1 MDTSRQAEDPGT
13 EEGHGDSEGPWY
25 RRWFGEEY
33 LELYPH
39 RDRREA
45 RSAVNLLLAT
55 LDGETPG
62 PILDLGCG
70 AGRHLAA
77 FRDHGVRVVG
87 LDLSPV
93 LLARARATA
102 SGVALARGDMRA
114 LPFRDGSFAAVASFF
129 TSFGYFE
136 AEDHD
141 RHVLAEGR
149 RVLRDEGHFMLD
161 FLNAEAVTRTLVP
174 RDERLVGQRRVI
186 QERQLIREGRF
197 VEKRI
202 RIEPRSGGGRP
213 REFVERVR
221 LYTQTELETLL
232 EASGFS
238 VTSRMGDYE
247 GRPAHSDA
255 PRVILLARKAGRG

>member
-1 MDTSRQAEDPGT
+1 MGITRRDDDAET
-13 EEGHGDSEGPWY
+13 EEEHGGSEGPWY

-39 RDRREA
+39 RDRSEA
-45 RSAVNLLLAT
+45 HSAVSLLLAT
-55 LDGETPG
+55 LDPDVPG

-77 FRDHGVRVVG
+77 FKDHGVRVVG

-93 LLARARATA
+93 LLARARATT
-102 SGVALARGDMRA
+102 SGVALTRGDMRA
-114 LPFRDGSFAAVASFF
+114 VPFRDGSFAAVASFF

-141 RHVLAEGR
+141 RQVLAEGR
-149 RVLRDEGHFMLD
+149 RVLRADGHFLLD
-161 FLNAEAVTRTLVP
+161 FLNAEAVIRTLVP
-174 RDERLVGQRRVI
+174 RDERHVGRRRII
-186 QERQLIREGRF
+186 QERQLIRDGRF

-202 RIEPRSGGGRP
+202 RIESRSGGGRP

-221 LYTQTELETLL
+221 LYSRAELETLL
-232 EASGFS
+232 EESGFS
-238 VTSRMGDYE
+238 VTGRMGDYE
-247 GRPAHSDA
+247 GGAAHSDA
-255 PRVILLARKAGRG
+255 PRVILLAKKAGPG